1 MEVGRSPGA
10 VPRCTLA
17 LVTAER
23 DDAAFAARL
32 LADAVHAVAAIARDA
47 GLSLD
52 GYLVLHEA
60 VAAGGIRPTVL
71 GRLLGRSSGSLTP
84 VLDRLAELDL
94 AHRETNPEDRR
105 SSLVVATAA
114 GIAIVDDA
122 RARQVMALRKI
133 AADLPVDVR
142 RALVA
147 DEPA

>member
-1 MEVGRSPGA
+1 
-10 VPRCTLA
+10 
-17 LVTAER
+17 VTVER

-32 LADAVHAVAAIARDA
+32 LADAVHAVASIARDA

-94 AHRETNPEDRR
+94 AHRVTNPEDRR
-105 SSLVVATAA
+105 SSLVVATDA
-114 GIAIVDDA
+114 GVAIVTDA
-122 RARQVMALRKI
+122 REKQAAAVRKI
-133 AADLPVDVR
+133 AAGLPQDVR
-142 RALVA
+142 RALA
-147 DEPA
+147 ATDDD

>member
-1 MEVGRSPGA
+1 M
-10 VPRCTLA
+10 
-17 LVTAER
+17 TAER

-122 RARQVMALRKI
+122 RQRQVMALRKI

-142 RALVA
+142 RALVV
-147 DEPA
+147 DDPD

>member
-1 MEVGRSPGA
+1 MTV
-10 VPRCTLA
+10 
-17 LVTAER
+17 ER

-32 LADAVHAVAAIARDA
+32 LADAVHAVASIARDA

-94 AHRETNPEDRR
+94 AHRVTNPEDRR
-105 SSLVVATAA
+105 SSLVVATDAGVTIVTEAREKQAA
-114 GIAIVDDA
+114 V
-122 RARQVMALRKI
+122 VRKI
-133 AADLPVDVR
+133 AAGLPEDVR
-142 RALVA
+142 RALA
-147 DEPA
+147 ATDDDG

>member
-1 MEVGRSPGA
+1 MTV
-10 VPRCTLA
+10 
-17 LVTAER
+17 ER

-32 LADAVHAVAAIARDA
+32 LADAVHAVASIARDA

-94 AHRETNPEDRR
+94 AHRVTNPEDRR
-105 SSLVVATAA
+105 SSLVVATDAGVTIVTEAREKQAA
-114 GIAIVDDA
+114 V
-122 RARQVMALRKI
+122 VRKI
-133 AADLPVDVR
+133 AAGLPEDVR
-142 RALVA
+142 RALAAA
-147 DEPA
+147 DDNG

>member
-1 MEVGRSPGA
+1 MAER
-10 VPRCTLA
+10 
-17 LVTAER
+17 AER

-94 AHRETNPEDRR
+94 AHRVTNPEDRR
-105 SSLVVATAA
+105 SSLVMATDA
-114 GIAIVDDA
+114 GTAIVVAA
-122 RARQVMALRKI
+122 REKQVAAVRLI
-133 AADLPVDVR
+133 AQGLPADVR
-142 RALVA
+142 QALVA
-147 DEPA
+147 DDED

>member
-1 MEVGRSPGA
+1 M
-10 VPRCTLA
+10 
-17 LVTAER
+17 TAER

>member
-1 MEVGRSPGA
+1 MSPA
-10 VPRCTLA
+10 ACPLCTLEN
-17 LVTAER
+17 VSMER
-23 DDAAFAARL
+23 DDEAFAARL

-94 AHRETNPEDRR
+94 AHRVTNPEDRR
-105 SSLVVATAA
+105 SSLVVATDAGVTIVTEARTKQAA
-114 GIAIVDDA
+114 AVRMIAEG
-122 RARQVMALRKI
+122 
-133 AADLPVDVR
+133 LPMDVR
-142 RALVA
+142 RALASGA
-147 DEPA
+147 DD

>member
-1 MEVGRSPGA
+1 M
-10 VPRCTLA
+10 
-17 LVTAER
+17 AER

-94 AHRETNPEDRR
+94 AHRVTNPEDRR
-105 SSLVVATAA
+105 SSLVVATDA
-114 GIAIVDDA
+114 GVAIVADA
-122 RARQVMALRKI
+122 REKQAAAVRKI
-133 AADLPVDVR
+133 ASGLPLDVR
-142 RALVA
+142 QALIA
-147 DEPA
+147 DEL

>member
-1 MEVGRSPGA
+1 MTV
-10 VPRCTLA
+10 
-17 LVTAER
+17 ER

-94 AHRETNPEDRR
+94 AHRVTNPEDRR
-105 SSLVVATAA
+105 SSLVVATPA
-114 GIAIVDDA
+114 GIAIVTDA
-122 RARQVMALRKI
+122 RERQVVAVRKI
-133 AADLPVDVR
+133 AEGLPADVR

-147 DEPA
+147 DDEE

>member
-1 MEVGRSPGA
+1 
-10 VPRCTLA
+10 
-17 LVTAER
+17 VTVER

-32 LADAVHAVAAIARDA
+32 LADAVHAVAAIARDS

-94 AHRETNPEDRR
+94 AHRVTNPEDRR
-105 SSLVVATAA
+105 SSLVVATPA
-114 GIAIVDDA
+114 GAAIVTEA
-122 RARQVMALRKI
+122 RERQVITLRKI
-133 AADLPVDVR
+133 AADLPAEVR

-147 DEPA
+147 DDED

>member
-1 MEVGRSPGA
+1 MSTRRVASPV
-10 VPRCTLA
+10 VP
-17 LVTAER
+17 VER

-94 AHRETNPEDRR
+94 AHRETNPQDRR
-105 SSLVVATAA
+105 SSLVVATPA
-114 GIAIVDDA
+114 GVAIVDDA
-122 RARQVMALRKI
+122 RERQVAALRKM
-133 AADLPVDVR
+133 AADLPLDVR
-142 RALVA
+142 RSFISDD
-147 DEPA
+147 DE

>member
-1 MEVGRSPGA
+1 MTV
-10 VPRCTLA
+10 
-17 LVTAER
+17 ER

-32 LADAVHAVAAIARDA
+32 LADAVHAVASIARDA

-94 AHRETNPEDRR
+94 AHRVTNPEDRR
-105 SSLVVATAA
+105 SSLVVATDA
-114 GIAIVDDA
+114 GTKIVTEAREKQRDA
-122 RARQVMALRKI
+122 VRKI
-133 AADLPVDVR
+133 AEGLPEDVR

-147 DEPA
+147 GDAD

>member
-1 MEVGRSPGA
+1 MTG
-10 VPRCTLA
+10 
-17 LVTAER
+17 ER

-94 AHRETNPEDRR
+94 AHRVTNPEDRR
-105 SSLVVATAA
+105 SSLVVATEA
-114 GIAIVDDA
+114 GTAIVRAA
-122 RARQVMALRKI
+122 REQQVAALRKI
-133 AADLPVDVR
+133 AVGLPVDIR

-147 DEPA
+147 DDED

>member
-1 MEVGRSPGA
+1 MSLTARLL
-10 VPRCTLA
+10 CTLVH
-17 LVTAER
+17 VTVER

-32 LADAVHAVAAIARDA
+32 LADAVHAVASIARDA

-94 AHRETNPEDRR
+94 AHRVTNPEDRR
-105 SSLVVATAA
+105 SSLVVATDA
-114 GIAIVDDA
+114 GVAIVTEA
-122 RARQVMALRKI
+122 RTKQAAAVRMI
-133 AADLPVDVR
+133 AEGLPMDVR
-142 RALVA
+142 RALA
-147 DEPA
+147 SGDDD